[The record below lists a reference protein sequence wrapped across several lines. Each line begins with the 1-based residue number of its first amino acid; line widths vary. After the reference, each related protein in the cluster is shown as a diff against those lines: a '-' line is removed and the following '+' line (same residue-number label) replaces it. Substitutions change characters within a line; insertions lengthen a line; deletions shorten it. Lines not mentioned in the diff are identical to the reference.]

1 MTRQFDTKRHLLRAD
16 LVIALALLASLIC
29 SGASAEEPAVFVS
42 TMATNDVPIS
52 VDPDSEFWRSSSS
65 VTANRTKDGEVADV
79 AMEVR
84 SRWTPSYL
92 YLLFICPYEELNL
105 KPSPDTAK
113 ETNELWNWDVAEL
126 FIGSDF
132 DDIKRYKEFEVS
144 PQGEWVDLDINLH
157 NPHHETG
164 WVWNSG
170 FEHTARI
177 DRSKRVWYAG
187 MKIPFAAIGKPAVA
201 GTTFRVNLFLS
212 QGPPNRHKAVC
223 WQPTMSNTFHVPERF
238 GLLRLVREP
247 STEGN

>member
-1 MTRQFDTKRHLLRAD
+1 MTGQFDTRLCARTAGS
-16 LVIALALLASLIC
+16 VIALVLLVSLMTLV
-29 SGASAEEPAVFVS
+29 ASAEEPTVFVS
-42 TMATNDVPIS
+42 TMARHDVP
-52 VDPDSEFWRSSSS
+52 VTEDPISEFWKSTAPI
-65 VTANRTKDGEVADV
+65 VANRNRNGELAGV

-92 YLLFICPYEELNL
+92 YVLFICPYKELNL
-105 KPSPDTAK
+105 KPLPDTAK

-132 DDIKRYKEFEVS
+132 NDIKRYKEFEVS

-157 NPHHETG
+157 SPHHETG

-177 DRSKRVWYAG
+177 DRSKHVWYAA
-187 MKIPFAAIGKPAVA
+187 MKIPFTAIGRSAVA

-223 WQPTMSNTFHVPERF
+223 WQPTMSATFHVPERF
-238 GLLRLVREP
+238 GLLRLVHEP
-247 STEGN
+247 SAKRH